1 MKISLDEREKWIWP
15 VGKCEGI
22 AFGNINL
29 LVDQLEGEEIT
40 GGESKDH
47 SIDIILRRAEK
58 I

>member
-1 MKISLDEREKWIWP
+1 MNLASRES
-15 VGKCEGI
+15 EGI
-22 AFGNINL
+22 ALGNINL

-40 GGESKDH
+40 GGKSKDH